1 MGTKMEKTID
11 LKDYAITGALF
22 ETTSRYGSA
31 GSEFLKGLRGID
43 YQTGQ
48 EFDRS
53 LRDIKLYKINA
64 DHAKQNI
71 KQQAGFSAEIASVSR
86 RNAESIIHKSDS
98 YFTRSED
105 LAHYGKNHNVV
116 DIVELFDNQEITSQM
131 KFVSNAEGLVDKIA
145 AGSGGGKGD
154 YSRYMAVDK
163 LEVPTEQVEQMKA
176 YCRTQVEKFDKQV
189 IALEKQGKSEL
200 ATKYRENIKNYK
212 KLEEKIT
219 DSGLTTDQA
228 IKYRLNPEW
237 ETILDITGVSHQ
249 AGCEGAKLGAVI
261 GGSISLISNLIAVYS
276 DKKDFSD
283 AAIDVAQDTFTAAG
297 IGYGT
302 AFVGT
307 AAKTYMQQSASSTL
321 RSLSATG
328 LPATIVTT
336 CLATEK
342 SIRRYANGEIDGR
355 ELLQEMHLTVTGT
368 LSASMFT
375 MIGQLAIPVPVLG
388 GLIGGMIGYALTN
401 TFYQSFFDVLK
412 EAKVSAEQRAITEM
426 KCKAAK
432 ELSYAYQKKINKI
445 FAEKLSQLDQ
455 DSRAMFAVLDNPDI
469 SADDFCV
476 GMNKFAQSL
485 GKELSIN
492 SFDEFDQMMLS
503 NEPFKL

>member
-1 MGTKMEKTID
+1 MEKTID

-31 GSEFLKGLRGID
+31 GAEFLKGLRGID
-43 YQTGQ
+43 YQTGK

-64 DHAKQNI
+64 DYAKQNI

-86 RNAESIIHKSDS
+86 RNAESIINKSDS

-105 LAHYGKNHNVV
+105 LAHYGKNHNII
-116 DIVELFDNQEITSQM
+116 DIVELFDDKEVTSQM

-163 LEVPTEQVEQMKA
+163 LEVPTEQVEEMKA
-176 YCRTQVEKFDKQV
+176 YCRTQVEKLNKQV
-189 IALEKQGKSEL
+189 MALEKQGKNEL
-200 ATKYRENIKNYK
+200 ATKYRENIENYK
-212 KLEEKIT
+212 KLEGKIT

-237 ETILDITGVSHQ
+237 ENILDITGVSHQ

-321 RSLSATG
+321 RLLSATG

-336 CLATEK
+336 CLATGK

-375 MIGQLAIPVPVLG
+375 VIGQLAIPVPVLG

-412 EAKVSAEQRAITEM
+412 EAKLSAEQRVITEM

-432 ELSYAYQKKINKI
+432 ELSYAYQKRMNKI
-445 FAEKLSQLDQ
+445 FIEKLSQLDQ
-455 DSRAMFAVLDNPDI
+455 DSRAMFEVLDNPDI

-485 GKELSIN
+485 GKQLSIN

>member
-1 MGTKMEKTID
+1 MEKTID

-31 GSEFLKGLRGID
+31 GAEFLKGLRGID
-43 YQTGQ
+43 YQTGK

-64 DHAKQNI
+64 DYAKQNI

-86 RNAESIIHKSDS
+86 RNAESIINKSDS

-105 LAHYGKNHNVV
+105 LAHYGKNHNII
-116 DIVELFDNQEITSQM
+116 DIVELFDDKEVTSQM

-163 LEVPTEQVEQMKA
+163 LEVPTEQVEEMKA
-176 YCRTQVEKFDKQV
+176 YCRTQVEKLNKQV
-189 IALEKQGKSEL
+189 MALEKQGKNEL
-200 ATKYRENIKNYK
+200 ATKYRENIENYK
-212 KLEEKIT
+212 KLEGKIT

-237 ETILDITGVSHQ
+237 ENILDITGVSHQ

-321 RSLSATG
+321 RLLSATG

-336 CLATEK
+336 CLATGK

-375 MIGQLAIPVPVLG
+375 VIGQLAIPVPVLG

-432 ELSYAYQKKINKI
+432 ELSYAYQKRMNKI
-445 FAEKLSQLDQ
+445 FTEKLSQLDQ
-455 DSRAMFAVLDNPDI
+455 DSRAMFEVLDNPDI

-485 GKELSIN
+485 GKQLSIN

>member
-1 MGTKMEKTID
+1 MQEKTID
-11 LKDYAITGALF
+11 LKGFAISGALF

-503 NEPFKL
+503 DEPFKL

>member
-1 MGTKMEKTID
+1 MQEKTID
-11 LKDYAITGALF
+11 LKGFAISGALF

-53 LRDIKLYKINA
+53 LLDIKSYKINV
-64 DHAKQNI
+64 DHANQNI

-86 RNAESIIHKSDS
+86 RNAKSIINKSNS
-98 YFTRSED
+98 HFTRSED

-116 DIVELFDNQEITSQM
+116 DIVELFDDQEITSQM
-131 KFVSNAEGLVDKIA
+131 KFVTNSESLVDKIA
-145 AGSGGGKGD
+145 AGSGSGKSD

-163 LEVPTEQVEQMKA
+163 LEVPTEQVKEMKT
-176 YCRTQVEKFDKQV
+176 YCRTQVEKLNKQV
-189 IALEKQGKSEL
+189 MALEQQGKSEL
-200 ATKYRENIKNYK
+200 AKKYRQNIENYK
-212 KLEEKIT
+212 KLEGKIA

-237 ETILDITGVSHQ
+237 ETILDITEVSHQ
-249 AGCEGAKLGAVI
+249 AGSEGAKLGAVI
-261 GGSISLISNLIAVYS
+261 GGSISLISNIIAVYS
-276 DKKDFSD
+276 NQKDFSD
-283 AAIDVAQDTFTAAG
+283 AAIDVAQDTLVAAG
-297 IGYGT
+297 VGYGT

-307 AAKTYMQQSASSTL
+307 AAKTYMQQSTSSTL

-328 LPATIVTT
+328 LPATIMTT
-336 CLATEK
+336 CLATGK
-342 SIRRYANGEIDGR
+342 SVNRYANGEIDGT
-355 ELLQEMHLTVTGT
+355 ELLQEMHLTVSGT

-412 EAKVSAEQRAITEM
+412 EAKLSAEQRVITEM

-432 ELSYAYQKKINKI
+432 ELSYAYQKRINKI
-445 FAEKLSQLDQ
+445 FTEKLSQLDQ
-455 DSRAMFAVLDNPDI
+455 DSRAMFAILDNPDI

-476 GMNKFAQSL
+476 GINKFAQSL

-503 NEPFKL
+503 DEPFKI